1 MKKIFIKN
9 LVTII
14 CINVMSVMA
23 SAQEAKTIEQA
34 YQTFEQQPN
43 LKYGMASLTV
53 IDAKTGKVVFSK
65 NGETGLPTA
74 STLKVITSA
83 TALDLLGPNFT
94 FKTKLYYTGEIDSL
108 GTLRGNIVIEGGGD
122 PTLASARFPEINEE
136 SLLNKW
142 VYAIQ
147 NAGIQCIEGSIIGDD
162 RYFNGNTVPGG
173 WTWTD
178 IGNYYGAGTSGLNWR
193 ENSVGLNFKAGSR
206 PGDKTEITSLTVDS
220 SYLNI
225 YNEAITGPKG
235 TGDNVY
241 AYSAPYSTKIYA
253 RGTYGIDLKKTIEIS
268 VPDPAYDAAYQLQ
281 KALRRINILTE
292 NEPMT
297 GKQIDE
303 LGMTLD
309 IHRVE
314 LDVHESPKLTD
325 VIHWFN
331 QKSINLYGETLLRTI
346 GMYSGQKADT
356 EGAAEMVKKFWK
368 AKLNIPEG
376 ELNFVDGS
384 GLSPQNR
391 VTTAAM
397 TKIMNYARTRSWYDA
412 FYKSLP
418 TYNGMKMKSGTIG
431 GALGY
436 TGYQKSA
443 AGQEYTFSLLVNNF
457 EGSGSKMRETMFSLL
472 NTLK

>member
-1 MKKIFIKN
+1 MKKVFIKN
-9 LVTII
+9 LII
-14 CINVMSVMA
+14 LLCVNAIGLLA
-23 SAQEAKTIEQA
+23 RAQDTKTIEQA
-34 YQTFEQQPN
+34 YRTFEQQAN

-53 IDAKTGKVVFSK
+53 LDSKTGQVIFSK
-65 NGETGLPTA
+65 NGTTGLPTA

-94 FKTKLYYTGEIDSL
+94 FKTKLYYLGDIDSL
-108 GTLRGNIVIEGGGD
+108 GTLRGDIVIEGGGD
-122 PTLASARFPEINEE
+122 PTLASPRFPEMNEE

-147 NAGIQCIEGSIIGDD
+147 NAGIKCIEGRIIGDD

-193 ENSVGLNFKAGSR
+193 ENSIGMNFKAGSR
-206 PGDKTEITSLTVDS
+206 PGDQTEITSLTVDS
-220 SYLNI
+220 SYLHI
-225 YNEAITGPKG
+225 YNETLTGQKG
-235 TGDNVY
+235 SGDNVY

-253 RGTYGIDLKKTIEIS
+253 RGTYGIDLKKTIEIA

-281 KALRRINILTE
+281 KALRRANILTE
-292 NEPMT
+292 NDPLT
-297 GKQIDE
+297 GKQLE
-303 LGMTLD
+303 EQNETLTGAKTELD
-309 IHRVE
+309 I
-314 LDVHESPKLTD
+314 HESPKLTD
-325 VIHWFN
+325 IIHWFN
-331 QKSINLYGETLLRTI
+331 QKSINLYGETLLKTI
-346 GMYSGQKADT
+346 GMYSGQKMDT

-368 AKLNIPEG
+368 AKLNISAG
-376 ELNFVDGS
+376 ELNFIDGS

-397 TKIMNYARTRSWYDA
+397 TKIMNYAKTRSWFDA

-443 AGQEYTFSLLVNNF
+443 NGQELTFTLLVNNF